1 MSITNPQVI
10 DIWAIPT
17 WEPDNVVLYISDHL
31 EWGDKAEQGEHL
43 QLLQDKL
50 NTYVAFIES
59 GEIYTEI
66 PNALGKHPI
75 IRING
80 LYELPEQGEFFI
92 DRAAEVLKEVGIGLE
107 FVLDENDAIRNM

>member
-1 MSITNPQVI
+1 MVGCAGLTGLQ
-10 DIWAIPT
+10 
-17 WEPDNVVLYISDHL
+17 NVECISYY
-31 EWGDKAEQGEHL
+31 AEQSR
-43 QLLQDKL
+43 
-50 NTYVAFIES
+50 NCSTVAFLES

-92 DRAAEVLKEVGIGLE
+92 DRAAQVLKEVGIGLE
-107 FVLDENDAIRNM
+107 FVLDKNDAIRNM

>member
-10 DIWAIPT
+10 DIWVIPT
-17 WEPDNVVLYISDHL
+17 WEPNNIVLIISDHL
-31 EWGDKAEQGEHL
+31 EWGDKAQQGEHL
-43 QLLQDKL
+43 QLLQDKI

-66 PNALGKHPI
+66 PGALGKSPI

-80 LYELPEQGEFFI
+80 LHELPEQGEFFI
-92 DRAAEVLKEVGIGLE
+92 DRATEVLKEVGIGLE
-107 FVLDENDAIRNM
+107 FVLDENGTIRNM

>member
-10 DIWAIPT
+10 DIWAIPV

-31 EWGDKAEQGEHL
+31 EWGGEREQGEHL

-59 GEIYTEI
+59 GEIYTKI

-80 LYELPEQGEFFI
+80 LYELPEQGEFFL
-92 DRAAEVLKEVGIGLE
+92 DHVAQTLKEVGIGFE
-107 FVLDENDAIRNM
+107 FVLDANEDIRNM

>member
-17 WEPDNVVLYISDHL
+17 WEPDNVVLIISDHL
-31 EWGDKAEQGEHL
+31 EWGGKAEQGEHL

-66 PNALGKHPI
+66 PNALGSIPSFASTVCTSYQSKASFS
-75 IRING
+75 
-80 LYELPEQGEFFI
+80 LTALP
-92 DRAAEVLKEVGIGLE
+92 RC
-107 FVLDENDAIRNM
+107 

>member
-1 MSITNPQVI
+1 MSITYSQVI
-10 DIWAIPT
+10 DIWAIPN
-17 WEPDNVVLYISDHL
+17 WEPDNVVLYVSDHL
-31 EWGDKAEQGEHL
+31 EWGEKAEQGEHL

-80 LYELPEQGEFFI
+80 LYKLPEQGEIFI

-107 FVLDENDAIRNM
+107 FVLDENETIQGM